1 MRYLCAN
8 HAVERRVDGSAATFD
23 LCTALV
29 PSAAAP
35 ATFDIDLVRARPW
48 QPGHPEQLGL
58 PQKAAAVART
68 ANTHS
73 LIFEV
78 CCAVDL
84 LLLEITKRVPSRASC
99 AVASPPE
106 F

>member
-1 MRYLCAN
+1 MRLIESPGA
-8 HAVERRVDGSAATFD
+8 ARAAGVEEKTRA
-23 LCTALV
+23 V

-35 ATFDIDLVRARPW
+35 TALVAVFATAKPW

-58 PQKAAAVART
+58 PQKAAAVARA

-78 CCAVDL
+78 SCAVDL
-84 LLLEITKRVPSRASC
+84 VLLKLTKCVPSRASC

>member
-1 MRYLCAN
+1 MMESPGAARA
-8 HAVERRVDGSAATFD
+8 AGVDEKIRDA
-23 LCTALV
+23 

-35 ATFDIDLVRARPW
+35 TALVAVFATAKPW

-58 PQKAAAVART
+58 PQNAAAVART

-84 LLLEITKRVPSRASC
+84 VLLKSTKCVPSRASC
-99 AVASPPE
+99 AMASPPE